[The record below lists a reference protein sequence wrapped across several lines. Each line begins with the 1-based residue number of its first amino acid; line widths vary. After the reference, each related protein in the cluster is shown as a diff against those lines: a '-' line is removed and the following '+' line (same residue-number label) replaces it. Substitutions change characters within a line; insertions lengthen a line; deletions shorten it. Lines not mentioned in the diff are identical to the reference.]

1 MNLQNIISFI
11 FLIYVM
17 LTSISHSETYLEIF
31 KYSDE
36 FYEKPLI
43 LDYDEGISGVIQ
55 ISPRGNA
62 FSEYSWIT
70 VNKSIKEITNKKEW
84 LYERRSDEIKHL
96 ASIERLLR
104 GPDSPLLETIFD
116 TARTSLPNIDDTIAK
131 ASISPEFFCEHPKLG
146 YNKQGE
152 FMQLYCQYPLGMFKY
167 YIVLRL
173 QNIKNTNYYLCISSL
188 NHKRLRE
195 LIEIADSITLIKNK
209 YEN

>member
-17 LTSISHSETYLEIF
+17 LTSISHSETYIEQF
-31 KYSDE
+31 KYSEE

-55 ISPRGNA
+55 IYPRGNV

-84 LYERRSDEIKHL
+84 LYERLSDEIKHL

-131 ASISPEFFCEHPKLG
+131 ASISPDFFCEHPKLG

-173 QNIKNTNYYLCISSL
+173 QNIKNTEYYLCISSL